1 MSAPSVKTSASLRL
15 ALVLFAGLATS
26 HRLGAGATGPAH
38 GEQLALFLWDFLAY
52 VRWPDDAFKDPDEEL
67 RLEIVGHDPFNGALD
82 RVLAGKT
89 VARRRVVVTHV
100 SAPTV
105 ALPPHVAFISSDEE
119 ERMATLL
126 GTYCRK
132 PVLTISDVDRFANRG
147 GVIGLVEG
155 GMFELIEDDHAVHF
169 TVNRTALYEAHLQIG
184 TERLYLAYPLF
195 SAVSPCGARSNR

>member
-1 MSAPSVKTSASLRL
+1 MA
-15 ALVLFAGLATS
+15 
-26 HRLGAGATGPAH
+26 
-38 GEQLALFLWDFLAY
+38 E
-52 VRWPDDAFKDPDEEL
+52 DAFADPGERL
-67 RLEIVGHDPFNGALD
+67 RVEVVGRDPFNGALD

-89 VARRRVVVTHV
+89 VAQRRVVVTHV
-100 SAPTV
+100 STPT
-105 ALPPHVAFISSDEE
+105 LSPLPHVAFISSDEE

-195 SAVSPCGARSNR
+195 SAVSPCGALPAGTTVEEAGTPRSVLFGNETHADVKTTERYINSRTRPHLVQAR